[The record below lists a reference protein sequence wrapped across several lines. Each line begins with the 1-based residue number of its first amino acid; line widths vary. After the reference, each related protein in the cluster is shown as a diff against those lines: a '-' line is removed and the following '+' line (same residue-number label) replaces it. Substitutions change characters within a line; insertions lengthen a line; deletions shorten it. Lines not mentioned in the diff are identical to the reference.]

1 MDHFTTFS
9 QLLGI
14 KMTKY
19 ILKLISHCPLIYMK
33 KEDKKNVPQK
43 ITNFDCNRSQCNNSS
58 QRITIDGNNKLR
70 IKRHKHMFI
79 YQVWHSE
86 FENMQSTTRFF
97 WFIAGSLK
105 LGVIMSILYFRF
117 FLTFLVEPYTSKVT
131 KDLMDGDRSCCSQ
144 FVHYTTIIQIIS
156 GGLEFELMLRYI

>member
-1 MDHFTTFS
+1 
-9 QLLGI
+9 
-14 KMTKY
+14 
-19 ILKLISHCPLIYMK
+19 
-33 KEDKKNVPQK
+33 
-43 ITNFDCNRSQCNNSS
+43 
-58 QRITIDGNNKLR
+58 
-70 IKRHKHMFI
+70 MFI

-131 KDLMDGDRSCCSQ
+131 KDLMDGDRSCCS
-144 FVHYTTIIQIIS
+144 
-156 GGLEFELMLRYI
+156 